1 LPQFATLPEAS
12 RGATALRGGM
22 FTLLTRRSVI
32 AALIAAT
39 TSSHASAADPVRLGL
54 LRTLS
59 PAPFYMAQERG
70 YFRDEGIEVTFRFF
84 ESAQPIAAAA
94 VSNDIDIGVTALTGG
109 FFNLAEK
116 GILKVIGGGLHEQ
129 KGFEGSAILVSNK
142 AFDAGLT
149 SVEQLGGHSFA
160 ITQFGSSFDYMIGR
174 IAEARGFDL
183 KSVQLRAVQQVPN
196 MIAAVSSGQ
205 VDATIAIASQAK
217 PLAANGQAHIIGWV
231 GDIVPY
237 QITALFTTGRMI
249 QQNEAVLR
257 RFAKAYQRGVA
268 DYREAFLRRDAAGKP
283 VVGAKTDAAIAN
295 ITIYV
300 FTGDP
305 QAREKILSGVG
316 YYDEG
321 AALDVADVKEQLR
334 AFKARDLVKGDADP
348 DALIDTRFMLV
359 R

>member
-1 LPQFATLPEAS
+1 
-12 RGATALRGGM
+12 M
-22 FTLLTRRSVI
+22 TRRS
-32 AALIAAT
+32 LIAVLAAGT
-39 TSSHASAADPVRLGL
+39 PLVHAAAADTVRLGM

-70 YFRDEGIEVTFRFF
+70 YFRDEGIELTFRFF

-129 KGFEGSAILVSNK
+129 KGYEGSAILVSN
-142 AFDAGLT
+142 AAYDAGLT
-149 SVEQLGGHSFA
+149 SVEKLGGHSFA
-160 ITQFGSSFDYMIGR
+160 ITQYGSSFDYMIGR

-183 KSVQLRAVQQVPN
+183 KSIQLRAVQQVPN
-196 MIAAVSSGQ
+196 MVAAVSTGQ

-237 QITALFTTGRMI
+237 QITALFSTARMI
-249 QQNEAVLR
+249 EQNDAVLH

-268 DYREAFLRRDAAGKP
+268 DYRAAFLRRDAAGNAI
-283 VVGAKTDAAIAN
+283 VDAQTDAAIAN
-295 ITIYV
+295 ITVYV

-305 QAREKILSGVG
+305 QARQKILSGVG

-321 AALDVADVKEQLR
+321 AGLDVADIKEQLR

-348 DALIDTRFMLV
+348 DSLIDTRYLPV

>member
-1 LPQFATLPEAS
+1 
-12 RGATALRGGM
+12 
-22 FTLLTRRSVI
+22 
-32 AALIAAT
+32 LIAMLA
-39 TSSHASAADPVRLGL
+39 AVPLVRANAADAVRLGL

-59 PAPFYMAQERG
+59 PAPFYIAQQRG
-70 YFRDEGIEVTFRFF
+70 YFNDAGVEVTFRFF
-84 ESAQPIAAAA
+84 EAAQPIAAAA

-116 GILKVIGGGLHEQ
+116 GILKVIGGGLHEE
-129 KGFEGSAILVSNK
+129 KGYEGSAILVSNQ
-142 AFDAGLT
+142 AYDAGLT
-149 SVEQLGGHSFA
+149 AVDKLGGHSFA
-160 ITQFGSSFDYMIGR
+160 ITQYGSSFDYLIGR
-174 IAEARGFDL
+174 LAEARGFDL
-183 KSVQLRAVQQVPN
+183 KTVQLRAVQQVPN

-217 PLAANGQAHIIGWV
+217 PLAASGQAHIIGWI

-237 QITALFTTGRMI
+237 QLTALFTTERMI
-249 QQNEAVLR
+249 QQNEAVLH

-268 DYREAFLRRDAAGKP
+268 DYRHAFLRRDASGQP
-283 VVGAKTDAAIAN
+283 VTDATTDAAIAD
-295 ITIYV
+295 ITVYV

-305 QAREKILSGVG
+305 QARQKILNGVG

-334 AFKARDLVKGDADP
+334 SFKARDLVKGDADP
-348 DALIDTRFMLV
+348 DSLIDTRFLPV

>member
-1 LPQFATLPEAS
+1 
-12 RGATALRGGM
+12 
-22 FTLLTRRSVI
+22 
-32 AALIAAT
+32 LIAAIAT
-39 TSSHASAADPVRLGL
+39 AIPLAHARAVDAIRLGL
-54 LRTLS
+54 LHTLS

-70 YFRDEGIEVTFRFF
+70 YFRDEGMEVTFRFF
-84 ESAQPIAAAA
+84 DAAQPIAAAA

-129 KGFEGSAILVSNK
+129 KGYEGAAILVSNK
-142 AFDAGLT
+142 AFDDGLT
-149 SVEQLGGHSFA
+149 SPDKLGGHSFA

-174 IAEARGFDL
+174 IAEARGFDP
-183 KSVQLRAVQQVPN
+183 KSVQLRAVQQISN
-196 MIAAVSSGQ
+196 MIAAVSTGQ

-237 QITALFTTGRMI
+237 QITALFTTDRMI
-249 QQNEAVLR
+249 KQNEPVLH

-268 DYREAFLRRDAAGKP
+268 DYREAFLRRDAANKP
-283 VVGAKTDAAIAN
+283 VIDAKTDAAIAN
-295 ITIYV
+295 ITVYV

-321 AALDVADVKEQLR
+321 GALDVADIKEQLR
-334 AFKARDLVKGDADP
+334 SFKARDLVKGDADP
-348 DALIDTRFMLV
+348 DALIDTRFLPV

>member
-1 LPQFATLPEAS
+1 MKQS
-12 RGATALRGGM
+12 
-22 FTLLTRRSVI
+22 LTRRSFVATAAAI
-32 AALIAAT
+32 ALSSRAHAA
-39 TSSHASAADPVRLGL
+39 SPLRLGM

-70 YFRDEGIEVTFRFF
+70 YFRDEGIELTFRFF
-84 ESAQPIAAAA
+84 EAALPIAAAA
-94 VSNDIDIGVTALTGG
+94 VSGDIEVGVTALTGG

-129 KGFEGSAILVSNK
+129 KGFEGSAILASNK

-149 SVEQLGGHSFA
+149 SPDKLGGHSFA

-183 KSVQLRAVQQVPN
+183 KTVQLRVVQQISN
-196 MIAAVSSGQ
+196 MIAAVSTDQ

-217 PLAANGQAHIIGWV
+217 PLAAKGQAHIIGWV
-231 GDIVPY
+231 SDILPY

-249 QQNEAVLR
+249 LRNEAVLR
-257 RFAKAYQRGVA
+257 GFAKAYQRGVA
-268 DYREAFLRRDAAGKP
+268 DYRDAFLRRNAAGKP
-283 VVGAKTDAAIAN
+283 VIDWRTDAAIAN
-295 ITIYV
+295 ITTYV

-305 QAREKILSGVG
+305 QASEKILNGVG

-334 AFKARDLVKGDADP
+334 WFKARDQVKGDADP
-348 DALIDTRFMLV
+348 DSLIDTRFLPT

>member
-1 LPQFATLPEAS
+1 
-12 RGATALRGGM
+12 
-22 FTLLTRRSVI
+22 
-32 AALIAAT
+32 LIASVAAGAAIG
-39 TSSHASAADPVRLGL
+39 SAHAADIVRLGL

-59 PAPFYMAQERG
+59 PAPFYIGRERG
-70 YFRDEGIEVTFRFF
+70 YFSDEGIDLTFRFF
-84 ESAQPIAAAA
+84 EAAQPIAAAA

-129 KGFEGSAILVSNK
+129 KGYEGSAILVSN
-142 AFDAGLT
+142 AAYDAGLT
-149 SVEQLGGHSFA
+149 SVDKLAGHSFA
-160 ITQFGSSFDYMIGR
+160 ITQYGSSFDYMLGR

-183 KSVQLRAVQQVPN
+183 KSMQLRAVQQVPN

-217 PLAANGQAHIIGWV
+217 PLSAGGQAHIIGWV

-237 QITALFTTGRMI
+237 QITAVFTTGRMI

-268 DYREAFLRRDAAGKP
+268 DYREAFLRRDAAGKALAD
-283 VVGAKTDAAIAN
+283 GRTDAAIAN
-295 ITIYV
+295 IAAYI

-305 QAREKILSGVG
+305 LAREKILNGVG

-321 AALDVADVKEQLR
+321 AALDVADIKEQLR

-348 DALIDTRFMLV
+348 DALIDTRFLPV